1 MKEILLTSDGRDYTL
16 AFTRNS
22 VAKLEQQFSFKIE
35 DLNEK
40 PMTTLPLLF
49 YGAFL
54 EKQPYL
60 KRDISNGIL
69 EKLTNKRALI
79 DKLSEMYGDAVN
91 SLIEEPETT
100 EGNATWEAS
109 F

>member
-1 MKEILLTSDGRDYTL
+1 MKEIILTDDGRDYTL
-16 AFTRNS
+16 VFTRNS

-35 DLNEK
+35 NLGDK

-60 KRDISNGIL
+60 KREVANKIL
-69 EKLTNKRALI
+69 EKLVNKRALI

-91 SLIEEPETT
+91 SLIDEPETT